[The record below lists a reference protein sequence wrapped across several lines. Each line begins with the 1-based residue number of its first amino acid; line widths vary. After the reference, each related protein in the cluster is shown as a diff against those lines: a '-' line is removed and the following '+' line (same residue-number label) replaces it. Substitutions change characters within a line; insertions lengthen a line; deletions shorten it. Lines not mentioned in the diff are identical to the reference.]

1 MPVESSLSYFLNAF
15 PAYWLVF
22 ISGLLVWKIL
32 WRASWH
38 ESPPGLLEPNQSKG
52 PFPWQTE
59 QKGLQDIEWYGLF
72 FQALVHLLWSQWPGY
87 FLKLAPAETIRGWHT
102 ADLKPSLVPEHSW
115 PSCKAAFERLGLV
128 CAATSV
134 PLASALL
141 ENGGTFHTYITL
153 LRLSTAELMLLNCGA
168 GEYPCESFEQQGDQ
182 TGQF

>member
-1 MPVESSLSYFLNAF
+1 M
-15 PAYWLVF
+15 
-22 ISGLLVWKIL
+22 
-32 WRASWH
+32 
-38 ESPPGLLEPNQSKG
+38 
-52 PFPWQTE
+52 
-59 QKGLQDIEWYGLF
+59 
-72 FQALVHLLWSQWPGY
+72 
-87 FLKLAPAETIRGWHT
+87 KLAPAETIRGWHT

-168 GEYPCESFEQQGDQ
+168 GDSSYELLGSEG
-182 TGQF
+182 